1 MKDIIAKI
9 LIDKIGR
16 ENVSKFIEDEGGEV
30 VETATISLE
39 ALAEEIADTL
49 NKQGYG
55 DTKQAVREFAEMIMK
70 HIGYEIERQANHSK
84 IKAYEKALDL
94 IYRLLAEEKSNG

>member
-1 MKDIIAKI
+1 MKDIIANI

-55 DTKQAVREFAEMIMK
+55 DTKQAVREFAEK
-70 HIGYEIERQANHSK
+70 VEDTIEKSILQHPFRGALSDAIIV
-84 IKAYEKALDL
+84 IK
-94 IYRLLAEEKSNG
+94 RTLAEVSDNE